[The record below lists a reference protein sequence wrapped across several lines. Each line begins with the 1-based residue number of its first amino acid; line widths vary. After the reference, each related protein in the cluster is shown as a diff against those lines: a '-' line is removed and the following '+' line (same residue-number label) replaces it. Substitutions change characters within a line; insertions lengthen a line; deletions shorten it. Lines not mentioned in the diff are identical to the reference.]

1 MTTIRHTKIITKHLL
16 LLMLMLFCQSLSAQ
30 KLTVESMRL
39 LPDDPAARVFENQRE
54 DDNGTVAGIVKVIIA
69 LDGVEFEG
77 GSLLYQEKRGMG
89 EYWVWMA
96 DRATKLTVRARNY
109 QPLEINFRN
118 YDFQMLHSKNTY
130 KLVITVPTAGV
141 QQDDG
146 KGILAFQIEPKL
158 AELTIDGVKQTLFD
172 GQFSQLVDKGTYHY
186 EITATGYTPQSG
198 TLRVDENTQKMMV
211 SLQPLSVKSTL
222 QVSCATAGAQIYV
235 DNELRG
241 ASPQTLTLSKG
252 AHRVEARLQ
261 GYRTNRQDITLGEN
275 EERRIDIPALER
287 LSGKIAVTYLPFES
301 DVYVDGHKV
310 GVTPGTFS
318 QIPVGSHKVEIR
330 KDGYVTASVNAT
342 VNENQTAELS
352 GTLTQSAVS
361 VQNNNNNAV
370 VSQPSSSGGDVQT
383 FSAKGVKFKMVRVQ
397 GGTFDMGATPEQGDD
412 AGGSEKPA
420 HSVTLD
426 DYMIGETEVTQALWK
441 AVMGTT
447 VSQQRDKVDKSYSL
461 SGEGNDYPMYY
472 VSWNKCKEFIEK
484 LNTETGL
491 HFRLPTEAE
500 WEYAARGGNK
510 SGKTKYS
517 GSDTIDDVA
526 WYWKNSGDEFLT
538 GTDSDYNVYKVM
550 TNNSKTHPV
559 GTKKANELGIHDM
572 SGNVWEWCEDR
583 FDNDYYRNSP
593 QMNPKGPDKGLS
605 RVIRGGSW
613 LRKTRSSRVSSRW
626 YSEPSNCSRSL
637 GFRLAL

>member
-130 KLVITVPTAGV
+130 KLVISVPTAGV

-275 EERRIDIPALER
+275 VERRIDIPALER

-352 GTLTQSAVS
+352 GTLTQSAVP

-370 VSQPSSSGGDVQT
+370 VSQPSLSGGDVQT
-383 FSAKGVKFKMVRVQ
+383 FEAKGVKFNMVRVQ
-397 GGTFDMGATPEQGDD
+397 GGTFQMGATPEQGGD
-412 AGGSEKPA
+412 AENDEKPA

-426 DYMIGETEVTQALWK
+426 DYMIGETEVTQELWE
-441 AVMGTT
+441 AVMGSTP
-447 VSQQRDKVDKSYSL
+447 SYN
-461 SGEGNDYPMYY
+461 GAWTNEYGIGNNYPAYC
-472 VSWNKCKEFIEK
+472 VSWDECKEFIKK
-484 LNTETGL
+484 LNAETGQ

-500 WEYAARGGNK
+500 WEFAARGGNK
-510 SGKTKYS
+510 SGHYKYS
-517 GSDTIDDVA
+517 GSNEVGDVA
-526 WYWKNSGDEFLT
+526 WYYGNSG
-538 GTDSDYNVYKVM
+538 
-550 TNNSKTHPV
+550 SKTHPV
-559 GTKKANELGIHDM
+559 RTKKANELGIYDM
-572 SGNVWEWCEDR
+572 SGNVWEWCEDLYV
-583 FDNDYYRNSP
+583 NYYYLNSP
-593 QMNPKGPDKGLS
+593 QTNPKGPDKGS
-605 RVIRGGSW
+605 FRVNRGGSW
-613 LRKTRSSRVSSRW
+613 VRSARFCRVSNRCGSTPGGRN
-626 YSEPSNCSRSL
+626 SDL